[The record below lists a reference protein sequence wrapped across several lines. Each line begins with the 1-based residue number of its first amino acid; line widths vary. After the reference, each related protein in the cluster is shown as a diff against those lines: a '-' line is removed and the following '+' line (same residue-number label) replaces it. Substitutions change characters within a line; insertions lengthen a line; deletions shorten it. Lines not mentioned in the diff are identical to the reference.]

1 MDGAS
6 ERFSECGV
14 LEWNVVRDDERVLGD
29 NAGRNADELGI
40 SAVVEEQVVAEILLP
55 ALAEVALAAGSRIE
69 SDNATAVGKALDPL
83 PRLDDCSGQLVTEE
97 SGRNDH
103 TGMIATTKD
112 FEIRSTGEGSANA
125 HDQFT
130 GARPG
135 NGHVFD
141 ANVLASVEDCGLHGS
156 LAKLAR
162 GLDGIAANLNDLFN
176 CASANVEDF
185 LDGIAADLENISDGT
200 STDLEDIFD
209 GGSTALYRVWHY
221 FAPEPETGSIMIFIE
236 SALGCDATSI
246 AGTASSIGKRCEMS

>member
-83 PRLDDCSGQLVTEE
+83 PRLDDGSGQLVAEE
-97 SGRNDH
+97 GGGDDH
-103 TGMIATTKD
+103 AGMIATTKD
-112 FEIRSTGEGSANA
+112 FEIRSTSEGGADA
-125 HDQFT
+125 HDQLAVT
-130 GARPG
+130 RPR
-135 NGHVFD
+135 NRHIFD
-141 ANVLASVEDCGLHGS
+141 AYVFASVEDCGLHGS

-162 GLDGIAANLNDLFN
+162 
-176 CASANVEDF
+176 
-185 LDGIAADLENISDGT
+185 
-200 STDLEDIFD
+200 
-209 GGSTALYRVWHY
+209 
-221 FAPEPETGSIMIFIE
+221 
-236 SALGCDATSI
+236 
-246 AGTASSIGKRCEMS
+246 